1 MRKINFEMYYY
12 TQRNNNVVTTRHCVL
27 VFIIH
32 INLCLGSNISISQG
46 GGEGESNKWTNGI
59 KAELFILFAYKQ
71 SQVFLCPSQRQSALG
86 TPEIETLTIRLM
98 QVQ

>member
-1 MRKINFEMYYY
+1 MFREQYLYK
-12 TQRNNNVVTTRHCVL
+12 
-27 VFIIH
+27 
-32 INLCLGSNISISQG
+32 SG

-59 KAELFILFAYKQ
+59 KTVLVTHFAYKQ

-86 TPEIETLTIRLM
+86 TPEIETLTISLM